1 MMQSSEKQIETYLKE
16 RRKGKIYFTSDFRF
30 IVPEGTIRM
39 ALSRLV
45 KKKLLIRLAQGIF
58 YYPKIDPKTRITLL
72 PSIEDIAEALA
83 KRDKARIVPTGAYAM
98 NKLGL
103 STQVP
108 MKIVFLTDNIP
119 RKIRVGRTWITFK
132 KAATKN
138 FAYKSYVTMLVSF
151 ALSEKGKDNVT
162 PQDIATVAPIL
173 LQEDKEKIKRD
184 LALTP
189 SWIRKIIENII
200 NDEDGD
206 KQMA

>member
-1 MMQSSEKQIETYLKE
+1 MMQSSEKQIEMYLKD
-16 RRKGKIYFTSDFRF
+16 RMKGKIYFTSDFRQL
-30 IVPEGTIRM
+30 VPESAIRM

-45 KKKLLIRLAQGIF
+45 KNKTLIRLAQGVF
-58 YYPKIDPKTRITLL
+58 YYPKTDRKTGITLL

-108 MKIVFLTDNIP
+108 MKIIFLTDNVP
-119 RKIRVGRTWITFK
+119 RKVKVGRTWITFQ

-151 ALSEKGKDNVT
+151 ALSKIGKENVNQ
-162 PQDIATVAPIL
+162 QDITTITPTL
-173 LQEDKEKIKRD
+173 LQEDKEKIKKD

-189 SWIRKIIENII
+189 AWIRKIIENII
-200 NDEDGD
+200 NQEYGN
-206 KQMA
+206 K

>member
-1 MMQSSEKQIETYLKE
+1 MQSSEKQIEGYLKDK
-16 RRKGKIYFTSDFRF
+16 RNGKIYFTSDFRHL
-30 IVPEGTIRM
+30 VSESAIRM

-45 KKKLLIRLAQGIF
+45 KKKTLIRLAQGVF
-58 YYPKIDPKTRITLL
+58 YYPKIDRKTGITLL

-108 MKIVFLTDNIP
+108 MKIVFLTDNVP
-119 RKIRVGRTWITFK
+119 RKVKIGRTWITFK

-151 ALSEKGKDNVT
+151 ALSEIGKDNVN
-162 PQDIATVAPIL
+162 PQNIVTIAPTL
-173 LQEDKEKIKRD
+173 LQEDKEKIKKD
-184 LALTP
+184 LPLTP
-189 SWIRKIIENII
+189 AWIRKIIENII
-200 NDEDGD
+200 DGENNN

>member
-1 MMQSSEKQIETYLKE
+1 MQSSERQIEMFLKE
-16 RRKGKIYFTSDFRF
+16 RKKGKIFFTSDFRQL
-30 IVPEGTIRM
+30 VPESAIRM

-45 KKKLLIRLAQGIF
+45 KNKTLIRLAQGIF
-58 YYPKIDPKTRITLL
+58 YYPKIDRKTGITLL

-103 STQVP
+103 SLQVP
-108 MKIVFLTDNIP
+108 MKVVFLTDNVP
-119 RKIRVGRTWITFK
+119 RKVKVGRTWITFQ

-151 ALSEKGKDNVT
+151 ALSEIGKDNVSR
-162 PQDIATVAPIL
+162 QDIVTIASTL

-184 LALTP
+184 LSLTP
-189 SWIRKIIENII
+189 AWIRKIIENII
-200 NDEDGD
+200 DGEDGN
-206 KQMA
+206 K

>member
-1 MMQSSEKQIETYLKE
+1 MQSSEKQIEIYLKGK
-16 RRKGKIYFTSDFRF
+16 RKGKIYFTSDFRNL
-30 IVPEGTIRM
+30 VPESAIRM

-45 KKKLLIRLAQGIF
+45 KSKTLIRIAQGIF
-58 YYPKIDPKTRITLL
+58 YYPKTDPKTGVTLL

-83 KRDKARIVPTGAYAM
+83 KRDKARIMPTGAYAM

-119 RKIRVGRTWITFK
+119 RKVKVGRTWITFQ

-138 FAYKSYVTMLVSF
+138 FAYKSYVTMLASF
-151 ALSEKGKDNVT
+151 ALSEIGKDNVT
-162 PQDIATVAPIL
+162 PQDIETIANTL
-173 LQEDKEKIKRD
+173 LQEDKEKIKKD
-184 LALTP
+184 LPLSSA
-189 SWIRKIIENII
+189 WIRKIIENMI
-200 NDEDGD
+200 DGN

>member
-1 MMQSSEKQIETYLKE
+1 MQSFEKQIEVYLKD
-16 RRKGKIYFTSDFRF
+16 RRKGKIYFTSDFRHL
-30 IVPEGTIRM
+30 VSEGAIRM

-45 KKKLLIRLAQGIF
+45 KNKTLIRLAQGVY
-58 YYPKIDPKTRITLL
+58 YYPKIDTKTGITLL

-83 KRDKARIVPTGAYAM
+83 KRDQARIVPTGAYAI

-119 RKIRVGRTWITFK
+119 RKVKVGRTWITFK

-162 PQDIATVAPIL
+162 QQDIATIAPIL
-173 LQEDKEKIKRD
+173 LQEEKEKIKRD
-184 LALTP
+184 LMLSPA
-189 SWIRKIIENII
+189 WIRKIIENII
-200 NDEDGD
+200 NNEDGN
-206 KQMA
+206 K

>member
-1 MMQSSEKQIETYLKE
+1 
-16 RRKGKIYFTSDFRF
+16 
-30 IVPEGTIRM
+30 
-39 ALSRLV
+39 
-45 KKKLLIRLAQGIF
+45 
-58 YYPKIDPKTRITLL
+58 LL

-108 MKIVFLTDNIP
+108 MKIVFLTDNVP
-119 RKIRVGRTWITFK
+119 RKVKIGRTWITFK

-151 ALSEKGKDNVT
+151 ALSEIGKDDIT
-162 PQDIATVAPIL
+162 PQDIATITPTL
-173 LQEDKEKIKRD
+173 LQEDKEKIKKD
-184 LALTP
+184 LTLTP
-189 SWIRKIIENII
+189 AWIRKIIENMI
-200 NDEDGD
+200 NDD